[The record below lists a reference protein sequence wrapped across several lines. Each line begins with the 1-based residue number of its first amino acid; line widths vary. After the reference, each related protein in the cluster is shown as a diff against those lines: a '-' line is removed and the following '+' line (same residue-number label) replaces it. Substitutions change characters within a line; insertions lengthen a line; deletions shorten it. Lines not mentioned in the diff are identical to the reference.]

1 MKNNTNSVY
10 ENIKYII
17 CNWLK
22 WDNKGT
28 IIAFMKIPIEIL
40 IPIIISFMNKALI
53 ELILNKANIIIFIW
67 VLGAVSLLL
76 GVLNC
81 ISHMISENIS
91 AFQQNISIHYAVEA
105 FEKLLTMDYELLES
119 YEGRMKFERCRQFA
133 FDGNQSDGAWA
144 AVRLIG
150 LIESIL
156 GIFTYTILFSYVSP
170 ILILF
175 ILVTC
180 LLESFTYHAANK
192 IAIKTEN
199 EMVHDEMYFSY
210 FFRLATD
217 FVAEKDIR
225 LNSAAGW
232 LEHTLN
238 KSIAVYT
245 KVMRWYTNE
254 TTKLTVLQA
263 LCSMIRDTAIFSFL
277 IWDVWTGNIAVSDFV
292 FCFGLVGGFSSW
304 LNGISGHLASLHR
317 ISSECFKYRE
327 FMSLKKSVGI
337 SRNLLSDN
345 DINSIEFCDVSFTYD
360 NKKLVLDHINL
371 KVQKGERISI
381 VGENGAG
388 KTTFIKLLCGLYNPT
403 SGKILV
409 NGHDLKYI
417 EKSTYFKQLAAVFQ
431 DYTLLPSNILKNIT
445 LAENYDK
452 DKVWKVL
459 EDVELSE
466 KIKKLRNGLE
476 TKLGRQLDKDASS
489 LSGGEM
495 QKLLF
500 ARALYKDAPILILD
514 EPTAALDPIAEEML
528 YLQYQDLTKDKI
540 SFFTSHRLTS
550 TRFCDKIIFM
560 KNGKITECG
569 SHFELMSKGG
579 EYSNM
584 YKLQGFYYQQ
594 EVSHS
599 L

>member
-10 ENIKYII
+10 ENMKYII

-210 FFRLATD
+210 FFD
-217 FVAEKDIR
+217 
-225 LNSAAGW
+225 
-232 LEHTLN
+232 
-238 KSIAVYT
+238 
-245 KVMRWYTNE
+245 
-254 TTKLTVLQA
+254 
-263 LCSMIRDTAIFSFL
+263 
-277 IWDVWTGNIAVSDFV
+277 
-292 FCFGLVGGFSSW
+292 
-304 LNGISGHLASLHR
+304 
-317 ISSECFKYRE
+317 
-327 FMSLKKSVGI
+327 
-337 SRNLLSDN
+337 
-345 DINSIEFCDVSFTYD
+345 
-360 NKKLVLDHINL
+360 
-371 KVQKGERISI
+371 
-381 VGENGAG
+381 
-388 KTTFIKLLCGLYNPT
+388 
-403 SGKILV
+403 
-409 NGHDLKYI
+409 
-417 EKSTYFKQLAAVFQ
+417 
-431 DYTLLPSNILKNIT
+431 
-445 LAENYDK
+445 
-452 DKVWKVL
+452 
-459 EDVELSE
+459 
-466 KIKKLRNGLE
+466 
-476 TKLGRQLDKDASS
+476 
-489 LSGGEM
+489 
-495 QKLLF
+495 
-500 ARALYKDAPILILD
+500 
-514 EPTAALDPIAEEML
+514 
-528 YLQYQDLTKDKI
+528 
-540 SFFTSHRLTS
+540 
-550 TRFCDKIIFM
+550 
-560 KNGKITECG
+560 
-569 SHFELMSKGG
+569 
-579 EYSNM
+579 
-584 YKLQGFYYQQ
+584 
-594 EVSHS
+594 
-599 L
+599 